1 MPTTLTALLAAVLYD
16 ARSVDADP
24 TAIERAAELLAIA
37 TGGRAVTLER
47 EGDRL
52 VVGGLPIPTEAPGA
66 AIVSEALARHQVSR
80 LALPPG
86 MATADWRAWGELFA
100 SARGLYPSVDH
111 LAAALAAILPDA
123 RLTAARSDAAPS
135 PPPLGRDHG
144 PQDLPWPALA
154 PAPDLTT
161 SAADR
166 GTLSRDLDPLL
177 TACRDAVDR
186 KDWHELATALLGLNR
201 LEQALGEGGKA
212 TVAHARRRVTS
223 TAALANLV
231 RLVAQEGRHSV
242 AAQALILLGRDG
254 ADAIIDA
261 LAEPLSRSDRR
272 VLLDLLAR
280 LDDVDEVIIGQ
291 LQSHLPDLARDMAE
305 VAGRRRIEAAVAP
318 LAMLLRHREEAV
330 RTASWRALEEIG
342 TPAALAVLAGSR

>member
-1 MPTTLTALLAAVLYD
+1 
-16 ARSVDADP
+16 
-24 TAIERAAELLAIA
+24 
-37 TGGRAVTLER
+37 
-47 EGDRL
+47 
-52 VVGGLPIPTEAPGA
+52 
-66 AIVSEALARHQVSR
+66 
-80 LALPPG
+80 
-86 MATADWRAWGELFA
+86 
-100 SARGLYPSVDH
+100 
-111 LAAALAAILPDA
+111 
-123 RLTAARSDAAPS
+123 
-135 PPPLGRDHG
+135 LGRDHG
-144 PQDLPWPALA
+144 PQDLPWPAPA

-242 AAQALILLGRDG
+242 AAQALILLRRDG

-280 LDDVDEVIIGQ
+280 LDDVDEVVIGQ

-318 LAMLLRHREEAV
+318 LAVLLRHREEAV